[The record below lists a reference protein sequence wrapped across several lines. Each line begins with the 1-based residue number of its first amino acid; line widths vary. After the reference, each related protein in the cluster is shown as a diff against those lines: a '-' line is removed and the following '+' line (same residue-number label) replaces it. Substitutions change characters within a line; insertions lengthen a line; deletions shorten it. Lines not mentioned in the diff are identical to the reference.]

1 MEFGSRP
8 NRDNNGPSNGD
19 SVNRSTTPYGP
30 VRSPRWKPPFRS
42 SISPLSTPCPIH
54 PVYRSLLGERVGE
67 RWMQLRCWLR
77 APFLQDTCWY
87 WGYRSERAH
96 TVQFDERFWINPKCE
111 RRRSLYLSRISVL
124 AREKVLISMWLIYY
138 NLLYSYFSMLSFQ
151 Q

>member
-1 MEFGSRP
+1 MQLRKIRLSYYIELDRTGRNRKNTIFQNGNASLFRFYDFTHENEGDGNRVEFGFRP

-77 APFLQDTCWY
+77 APFLQDTC
-87 WGYRSERAH
+87 
-96 TVQFDERFWINPKCE
+96 
-111 RRRSLYLSRISVL
+111 
-124 AREKVLISMWLIYY
+124 
-138 NLLYSYFSMLSFQ
+138 
-151 Q
+151 